1 VRFVLALAALLLWAA
16 PVVAQR
22 NGVQLQVA
30 VPSAGAVTDA
40 PIVTTGGLLADPNTR
55 EILRAGFATK
65 IQYRVELWRKGS
77 LFYNLADRAEWDVT
91 VYFNPTDQLYHV
103 IRRSAN
109 QLEDF
114 GAFATVTTA
123 EAQFGKAFRAP
134 IRPNRSGR
142 YYYVLVVEV
151 QPMQE
156 SDLDAL
162 LQWAR
167 GPTSP
172 ANNGIVIALRGGVGR
187 LMSRVLGGD
196 KQHYDVRSRIFS
208 VP

>member
-1 VRFVLALAALLLWAA
+1 MLGLIALLWVA
-16 PVVAQR
+16 PLAAQR
-22 NGVQLQVA
+22 NGVHLEVA
-30 VPSAGAVTDA
+30 TPAGAAVTDG
-40 PIVTTGGLLADPNTR
+40 PIVTTSGLLADPNTR

-65 IQYRVELWRKGS
+65 IQYRIDLWRKGRV
-77 LFYNLADRAEWDVT
+77 FDNLTTRATWDVT
-91 VYFNPTDQLYHV
+91 VYLNPTDQLYHV
-103 IRRSAN
+103 IRRSSN

-123 EAQFGKAFRAP
+123 EAQFGKPFRAP
-134 IRPNRSGR
+134 IRPTRSGR
-142 YYYVLVVEV
+142 YYYMLDVEV

-162 LQWAR
+162 LEWAR

-172 ANNGIVIALRGGVGR
+172 ANNGIVLALRSGVGR
-187 LMSRVLGGD
+187 LMSRILGGD
-196 KQHYDVRSRIFS
+196 KQQYDVRSGIFN

>member
-1 VRFVLALAALLLWAA
+1 
-16 PVVAQR
+16 VAQR
-22 NGVQLQVA
+22 NDVQLQVA
-30 VPSAGAVTDA
+30 TPVAAAVTEG
-40 PIVTTGGLLADPNTR
+40 PIVTTNGLLADPNTR

-65 IQYRVELWRKGS
+65 IQYRVELWRKGRI
-77 LFYNLADRAEWDVT
+77 FDNLTSQVLWDVT
-91 VYFNPTDQLYHV
+91 VYMNPTDQLYHV
-103 IRRSAN
+103 IRRSSN

-123 EAQFGKAFRAP
+123 ESQFGQPFRAP
-134 IRPNRSGR
+134 IHPTRSGR
-142 YYYVLVVEV
+142 YYYMLHVEV

-162 LQWAR
+162 LEWAR

-172 ANNGIVIALRGGVGR
+172 ANNGIVLALRGGVGR
-187 LMSRVLGGD
+187 LMSRILGGD
-196 KQHYDVRSRIFS
+196 KQQYDVRSGIFS

>member
-1 VRFVLALAALLLWAA
+1 M
-16 PVVAQR
+16 AQR

-30 VPSAGAVTDA
+30 TPVAAAVTEG
-40 PIVTTGGLLADPNTR
+40 PIVTTSGLLADPNTR

-65 IQYRVELWRKGS
+65 IQYRVDLWRKGRIFDALTS
-77 LFYNLADRAEWDVT
+77 RAAWDVT
-91 VYFNPTDQLYHV
+91 VYLNPSDQFYHV
-103 IRRSAN
+103 IRRASD

-123 EAQFGKAFRAP
+123 EAQFGKPFRAP
-134 IRPNRSGR
+134 VHPTRPGR
-142 YYYVLVVEV
+142 YYYMLHVEV

-162 LQWAR
+162 LDWAR

-172 ANNGIVIALRGGVGR
+172 ANNGVVLALRSGVGR
-187 LMSRVLGGD
+187 LVSRILGGD
-196 KQHYDVRSRIFS
+196 KQQYDVRSGIFT